1 MVESDRAA
9 IVRALAD
16 EDALRVFAQVVA
28 VTGLRNAQGLG
39 SDA

>member
-16 EDALRVFAQVVA
+16 EDVLRVFAQAEPVKLGE
-28 VTGLRNAQGLG
+28 TGWARV
-39 SDA
+39 